1 MSCLQWRDKLDQYAK
16 LKSEGTVTKE
26 EGQVEEVEAEEDGGE
41 EDEEKKLDDAIA
53 ELKDAELREGKR
65 KKKKLLKER
74 RKIHDKTNLKMIIP
88 GDIGP
93 TDTSEDSLFTLK
105 SIRTS
110 EDVENLTDRA
120 VLPEVPQDKELTFE
134 EELEIYEEKRRA
146 KRVSFNK
153 EEEVLDD
160 SGRYYRKI
168 DEITAKRK
176 EESSDD
182 EDEEPD
188 LDQGLALN
196 GKAREIDS
204 DEHEEED
211 DDEDRNEE
219 MDFDEVAPIHDHPLI
234 TDLDHSDKNQKRL
247 RKAQMWFDKVSRYF
261 RFHQSVVIKAHLW
274 LLFWIL
280 QPAFQGLDDESDED
294 LELDRLAESVVQKG
308 GTIIGYEPKAE
319 QLKAKSESK
328 SNGKDVKKESK
339 KRKVAEDD
347 DDCEFDG
354 EEPLDDD
361 FDDAPPRVKKSSEL
375 YNSSK

>member
-1 MSCLQWRDKLDQYAK
+1 M
-16 LKSEGTVTKE
+16 TKE

-261 RFHQSVVIKAHLW
+261 RFHQSVVIKAHL
-274 LLFWIL
+274 
-280 QPAFQGLDDESDED
+280 
-294 LELDRLAESVVQKG
+294 
-308 GTIIGYEPKAE
+308 
-319 QLKAKSESK
+319 
-328 SNGKDVKKESK
+328 
-339 KRKVAEDD
+339 
-347 DDCEFDG
+347 
-354 EEPLDDD
+354 
-361 FDDAPPRVKKSSEL
+361 
-375 YNSSK
+375 